1 MAKTL
6 VAYFST
12 SGTTE
17 KLAKK
22 LADIINADLHEI
34 KPVEKYRPA
43 DLDWTNK
50 KSRSSIEMND
60 RKFRP
65 QIANKVENMEE
76 YDKIF
81 VGFPIW
87 WYIAPTI
94 INSFL
99 EQYELNGKV
108 VIPIATSG
116 GSEIGDAS
124 KELQASCVGAELKV
138 GKVFSP
144 KVDDNELKKWAQ
156 SF

>member
-12 SGTTE
+12 SGNTE

-22 LADIINADLHEI
+22 LVDVINADLHEI

-43 DLDWTNK
+43 DFDWTNK

-60 RKFRP
+60 RKLRP

-94 INSFL
+94 INTFL
-99 EQYELNGKV
+99 EQYDLKGKV
-108 VIPIATSG
+108 IIPIATSG

-144 KVDDNELKKWAQ
+144 KVDNDELKQWAQ